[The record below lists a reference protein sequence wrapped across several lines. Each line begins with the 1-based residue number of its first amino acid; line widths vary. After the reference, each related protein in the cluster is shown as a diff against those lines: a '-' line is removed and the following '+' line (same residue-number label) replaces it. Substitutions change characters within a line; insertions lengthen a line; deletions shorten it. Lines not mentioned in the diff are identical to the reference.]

1 MGSIRTLW
9 DISKKYYR
17 LVIWNIVFNILSAI
31 LSVFSLLMLIPFLQV
46 LFYSEEQLTQP
57 DNLPNFPVMDSLYQ
71 YWTNI
76 MLTQGKHTALIVLC
90 ASLVFVFFLKNATK
104 YLAAYFLVPVR
115 TGVMRDLRSQIFQKL
130 LSLDFTFYQKK
141 RRGEI
146 LTNFGNDVQ
155 EVEYGIINFI
165 ETGIKEPVTILIT
178 LTSLIIMSPY
188 LTMWVV
194 ILLPLSALVIGRIG
208 KRLKKDSFKAQY
220 QLSLLQM
227 MVDEVMHGIRVIQ
240 SFNNVQGLFKKFHA
254 INQEYRDLHIEMLN
268 RKELASPL
276 SEVLGV
282 LVVAII
288 LFIGGSA
295 ILTGNSALSPEVFI
309 TYIVVFSQ
317 IISPAKA
324 FSNAWY
330 FIQKG
335 IASLDRIQDLLQEQS
350 FYDLKKGTIAKNSF
364 DEKIEILHLNY
375 SFGDK
380 QVLKDINLS
389 IQKGEKIA
397 FVGPSGSGKTT
408 LINLLSRI
416 YDIPDSTISID
427 GIDINQIQLED
438 FRSLYSIV
446 TQDPI
451 LFFGTVNEN
460 LEIASDHQSFEKK
473 IEALSYADA
482 LGFVMELP
490 QTIHTYIGERGAYL
504 SIGQQQ
510 RLTLA
515 RAYLKDAPI
524 LILDEVTASLD
535 GVSDQSIKQSI
546 QQISEGKTV
555 ISIAHRLSS
564 ILDYDQIYFLE
575 NGVITGH
582 GTHQELMETHPLYKK
597 MVESQAISS

>member
-1 MGSIRTLW
+1 MDSIRILW
-9 DISKKYYR
+9 NISKKYSH
-17 LVIWNIVFNILSAI
+17 LILGNIIFNILYAI

-46 LFYSEEQLTQP
+46 LFYSDEQLQQKS
-57 DNLPNFPVMDSLYQ
+57 NLPDIPFIDLLYSK
-71 YWTNI
+71 WSHL
-76 MLTQGKHTALIVLC
+76 MLNNGKHTALIVLC
-90 ASLVFVFFLKNATK
+90 ISVVLIFFLKNATR
-104 YLAAYFLVPVR
+104 YLAAYFLVPAR
-115 TGVMRDLRSQIFQKL
+115 TGVIRDLRSQIFQKL
-130 LSLDFTFYQKK
+130 LHLDFTFYQKK

-155 EVEYGIINFI
+155 EVEFGIINFI
-165 ETGIKEPVTILIT
+165 EAGIKEPVTILIT
-178 LTSLIIMSPY
+178 LVSLIVMSPY
-188 LTMWVV
+188 LTLWVI
-194 ILLPLSALVIGRIG
+194 ILLPVSAWFIGSIG
-208 KRLKKDSFKAQY
+208 KKLKKDSFKAQY

-240 SFNNVQGLFKKFHA
+240 SFNNTKGLNQKFDT
-254 INQEYRDLHIEMLN
+254 INQEYRHLHSEMLK

-276 SEVLGV
+276 SELLGIT
-282 LVVAII
+282 VVAAI
-288 LFIGGSA
+288 LFIGGNA
-295 ILTGNSALSPEVFI
+295 ILNGNSALSPEVFI

-330 FIQKG
+330 YIQKG
-335 IASLDRIQDLLQEQS
+335 AASFERIQHLLKEQS
-350 FYDLKKGTIAKNSF
+350 FYDLKKGNIQKTTF
-364 DEKIEILHLNY
+364 DRQINIQNLNFQ
-375 SFGDK
+375 FGDK
-380 QVLKDINLS
+380 KVLQNIH
-389 IQKGEKIA
+389 ITITKGQRIA
-397 FVGPSGSGKTT
+397 LVGPSGSGKTT

-416 YDIPDSTISID
+416 YDIPEGTITID
-427 GIDINQIQLED
+427 GIDINKIQLEN

-451 LFFGTVNEN
+451 LFFGTVDEN
-460 LEIASDHQSFEKK
+460 LEIASDHQTFEKK

-482 LGFVMELP
+482 LGFVMDLP
-490 QTIHTYIGERGAYL
+490 QTIHTYIGERGAHL

-535 GVSDQSIKQSI
+535 GVSDHSIKQSI

-555 ISIAHRLSS
+555 ITIAHRLSS
-564 ILDYDQIYFLE
+564 IMDYDQIYFLE
-575 NGVITGH
+575 NGVITGQ
-582 GTHQELMETHPLYKK
+582 GTHQELMETHPLYRQ

>member
-1 MGSIRTLW
+1 MGSILTLW
-9 DISKKYYR
+9 NISKKYFN
-17 LVIWNIVFNILSAI
+17 LVVWNIVFNILSAI

-46 LFYSEEQLTQP
+46 LFYPAEKFTQAE
-57 DNLPNFPVMDSLYQ
+57 NLPKIPFIDILYEQWSLIMHIHGKQ
-71 YWTNI
+71 Y
-76 MLTQGKHTALIVLC
+76 ALVVLC
-90 ASLVFVFFLKNATK
+90 IILVFIFFLKNATK
-104 YLAAYFLVPVR
+104 YLASYFLVPVR
-115 TGVMRDLRSQIFQKL
+115 TGVMRDLRSNIFQKL

-165 ETGIKEPVTILIT
+165 ETGIKEPVTIVIT
-178 LTSLIIMSPY
+178 LTSLILMSPY

-194 ILLPLSALVIGRIG
+194 ILLPLSAILIGRIG

-240 SFNNVQGLFKKFHA
+240 SFNNVQGLFQKFHS
-254 INQEYRDLHIEMLN
+254 INQEYRHLHSEMLK

-276 SEVLGV
+276 SEVLGI
-282 LVVAII
+282 LVVTII
-288 LFIGGSA
+288 LFIGGNA
-295 ILTGNSALSPEVFI
+295 ILNGESTLSPEVFI

-335 IASLDRIQDLLQEQS
+335 IASLDRIEILLQEES
-350 FYDLKKGTIAKNSF
+350 FYDKKLGTVAKKSF
-364 DEKIEILHLNY
+364 DTAIEISHLNFH
-375 SFGDK
+375 FGDK
-380 QVLKDINLS
+380 QVLKDIHLS
-389 IQKGEKIA
+389 IKKGQKIA
-397 FVGPSGSGKTT
+397 LVGPSGSGKTT
-408 LINLLSRI
+408 LINLISRI
-416 YDIPDSTISID
+416 YDIPNGTISID
-427 GIDINQIQLED
+427 GIDINQILLED
-438 FRSLYSIV
+438 FRGLYSIV

-451 LFFGTVNEN
+451 LFFGTIDEN
-460 LEIASDHQSFEKK
+460 LQIASNQQDFEKK

-482 LGFVMELP
+482 LDFVMELP
-490 QTIHTYIGERGAYL
+490 QTIHTYIGERGAHL

-515 RAYLKDAPI
+515 RAYLKNAPI

-535 GVSDQSIKQSI
+535 GVSDQSVKNSI
-546 QQISEGKTV
+546 QQISQGKTV
-555 ISIAHRLSS
+555 ITIAHRLSS
-564 ILDYDQIYFLE
+564 ICDYDQIYFLE
-575 NGVITGH
+575 NGVITGR
-582 GTHQELMETHPLYKK
+582 GTHQELLNQHPLYKQ
-597 MVESQAISS
+597 MVESQAINA